1 MHPALLADGSVRDAG
16 VAGRPSELPPL
27 AQAPRGTLPCGA
39 PIPGLFGSPIH
50 LRGPASVLWRCSRR
64 PFLGV
69 IGRIRFHPPRFL
81 RGVGLDSR
89 LGPRCRSSSGKP
101 VGCGASLGPV
111 RDCSRVSWA
120 PSILRTPFCRRSAS
134 PAPSRRPSTEPEFF
148 LRHRPK
154 PFPQGSDRRRTFSPG
169 GDASPKR
176 CVAVADRTM
185 MGHKNEVGPIWRP
198 TLVHNVATAVIHN
211 C

>member
-1 MHPALLADGSVRDAG
+1 MRRAYPWALRLTDPRAWSG
-16 VAGRPSELPPL
+16 VGPL
-27 AQAPRGTLPCGA
+27 ALQPQALPRCHRTN
-39 PIPGLFGSPIH
+39 
-50 LRGPASVLWRCSRR
+50 
-64 PFLGV
+64 
-69 IGRIRFHPPRFL
+69 RFHPPRFL